1 MTIRAVIWDIGGV
14 LVRTEDWE
22 PRRRL
27 AESLGL
33 TRDDLEHLVFG
44 SEMGQKAQKGAIRA
58 QELLEFV
65 CREVHYPVDET
76 GRFEEAFFAG
86 DLLDQELV
94 SYIRSLRSHYHT
106 GIISNAWDDVRAMI
120 EQRWKMAD
128 AFDQIMISAE
138 QKLVKPDQRIFHLAL
153 EKLEAAPEEAV
164 FIDDFDHNVNA
175 ARALDLHAIRF
186 RNSLQ
191 VRSDLN
197 DLLREQSA

>member
-33 TRDDLEHLVFG
+33 TREALEYLVFG
-44 SEMGQKAQKGAIRA
+44 SEMGQKAQRGAIRT

-65 CREVHYPVDET
+65 CREVHYPVEET

-94 SYIRSLRSHYHT
+94 GYIRSLRSRYHT

-164 FIDDFDHNVNA
+164 FIDDFAHNIAGAQAVGM
-175 ARALDLHAIRF
+175 HAIQFYSSEQIRA
-186 RNSLQ
+186 
-191 VRSDLN
+191 DLN
-197 DLLREQSA
+197 HFLKQG

>member
-14 LVRTEDWE
+14 LVRTEDQE

-33 TRDDLEHLVFG
+33 TRDDLEYLVFG
-44 SEMGQKAQKGAIRA
+44 SEMGQKAQRGAIRT

-65 CREVHYPVDET
+65 CREVHYPVEET

-86 DLLDQELV
+86 DRLDEGLV
-94 SYIRSLRSHYHT
+94 SYIRSLKERYCT

-120 EQRWKMAD
+120 EQRWNMAD

-138 QKLVKPDQRIFHLAL
+138 EKLVKPAPRIFHLAL

-164 FIDDFDHNVNA
+164 FIDDFTKNIAGAQAVGM
-175 ARALDLHAIRF
+175 HAIQFYSSEQIRA
-186 RNSLQ
+186 
-191 VRSDLN
+191 DL
-197 DLLREQSA
+197 DHFLKQG

>member
-14 LVRTEDWE
+14 LVRTEDQE

-33 TRDDLEHLVFG
+33 TRDNLEYLVFG
-44 SEMGQKAQKGAIRA
+44 SEMGQKAQRGAIRT

-65 CREVHYPVDET
+65 CREVHYPVEET

-86 DLLDQELV
+86 DRLDEGLV
-94 SYIRSLRSHYHT
+94 SYIRSLKERYST
-106 GIISNAWDDVRAMI
+106 GIISNAWDHVRAMI
-120 EQRWKMAD
+120 EQRWNMAD

-138 QKLVKPDQRIFHLAL
+138 EKLVKPAPRIFHLAL

-164 FIDDFDHNVNA
+164 FIDDFAKNIAGAQAVGM
-175 ARALDLHAIRF
+175 HAIQFYSSEQIRA
-186 RNSLQ
+186 
-191 VRSDLN
+191 DL
-197 DLLREQSA
+197 DHFLKQG

>member
-138 QKLVKPDQRIFHLAL
+138 EKLVKPDPRIFHLAL
-153 EKLEAAPEEAV
+153 EKLQVAPQEAV
-164 FIDDFDHNVNA
+164 FIDDFAHNIAGAQAVGIHA
-175 ARALDLHAIRF
+175 IQFFSSEQARADLDHFLK
-186 RNSLQ
+186 Q
-191 VRSDLN
+191 G
-197 DLLREQSA
+197 